1 MLLLAPLDP
10 AGSLLYA
17 DNIQAYVHCSAAEAL
32 ASVDLMCSA
41 IDIAL
46 DEWPEIVYFWI
57 RRKPSLFG
65 SMSVDI
71 AVG

>member
-46 DEWPEIVYFWI
+46 DEWPEIVYF
-57 RRKPSLFG
+57 
-65 SMSVDI
+65 
-71 AVG
+71 